1 MYVDSFWKLVDE
13 VLNAVLFMLIGLTI
27 LVLPFHRGMVAAA
40 LLAIPVVLAARWI
53 SVAIPLTALARLRS
67 RAPHSIKI
75 LTWGGLRG
83 GLSIAMA
90 LSLPASSGRDLILG
104 MTYAVV
110 AFSILVQGMTFG
122 PLLRRLERR
131 G

>member
-1 MYVDSFWKLVDE
+1 
-13 VLNAVLFMLIGLTI
+13 
-27 LVLPFHRGMVAAA
+27 
-40 LLAIPVVLAARWI
+40 
-53 SVAIPLTALARLRS
+53 LTALGRFRKS
-67 RAPHSIKI
+67 TPHSIKI

-90 LSLPASSGRDLILG
+90 LSLPASEARDVILG

-110 AFSILVQGMTFG
+110 AWSILVQGMTFG

-131 G
+131 